1 MNDMTIPNP
10 AEAARVP
17 PPAPLGMLAELTHR
31 CPLSC
36 PYCSNPVEL
45 DKRSGELDTETW
57 KRVFSEAAAMGVL
70 HLHLSGGE
78 PTARKDIVELTAH
91 AVKVG
96 LYTNL
101 ITSGIGVTREKL
113 EELATAGLDHVQLSI
128 QDALPD
134 TADRIAG
141 LKGAHEKKRIFA
153 GWVLELGL
161 PLTINAVIHRANI
174 ENIEPLV
181 NMALEFGARR
191 VEIAHSQYYGWALEN
206 RRMLMPTREQVM
218 RAAETVERLRDE
230 LKGKLVIDAVVP
242 DYYARRPK
250 PCVGGWGRQSLNVTP
265 SGKVLPCHA
274 AETIKHLKFDYVT
287 ERSLPDIWAN
297 SSAFEAYRGTS
308 WMKEPCKGCPRKEID
323 FGGCRCQALAITG
336 DPEQADP
343 ACSLS
348 PFHAKIVALAI
359 KDAAVDQTDY
369 VYRRFGGVPDP
380 RVTVTHNNAPVP
392 AGSVD

>member
-1 MNDMTIPNP
+1 MNDMTLPDP
-10 AEAARVP
+10 ARAARVA

-57 KRVFSEAAAMGVL
+57 KRVFSEAASMGVL

-91 AVKVG
+91 AVQVG

-101 ITSGIGVTREKL
+101 ITSGIGVQREKL
-113 EELATAGLDHVQLSI
+113 EELAAAGLDHVQLSI
-128 QDALPD
+128 QDAD
-134 TADRIAG
+134 ADNADKIAG
-141 LKGAHEKKRIFA
+141 LKGAHSRKRIFA
-153 GWVLELGL
+153 SWVLELGL
-161 PLTINAVIHRANI
+161 PLTINAVIHRGNI
-174 ENIEPLV
+174 ESIEALV
-181 NMALEFGARR
+181 NIALEFGARR

-206 RRMLMPTREQVM
+206 RRNLMPTREQVM
-218 RAAETVERLRDE
+218 RAAGTVERLRDE

-265 SGKVLPCHA
+265 QGKVLPCHA
-274 AETIKHLKFDYVT
+274 AETIKHLQFDYVT
-287 ERSLPDIWAN
+287 DRSLPDIWAN
-297 SSAFEAYRGTS
+297 GSAFEAYRGTS
-308 WMKEPCKGCPRKEID
+308 WMKEPCTSCPRKEID

-336 DPEQADP
+336 DPAQADP

-348 PFHAKIVALAI
+348 PFHAKITALAI
-359 KDAAVDQTDY
+359 KDAVADAPDY
-369 VYRRFGGVPDP
+369 IYRRFNATPGNA
-380 RVTVTHNNAPVP
+380 RVQITRNNAPVE
-392 AGSVD
+392 

>member
-1 MNDMTIPNP
+1 MNDMTVPNP
-10 AEAARVP
+10 SEATRVP

-101 ITSGIGVTREKL
+101 ITSGVGVQREKL
-113 EELATAGLDHVQLSI
+113 DELANVGLDHVQLSI
-128 QDALPD
+128 QDAGSEN
-134 TADRIAG
+134 ADKIAG
-141 LKGAHEKKRIFA
+141 LKGAHDKKRIFA
-153 GWVLELGL
+153 GWVLELGM
-161 PLTINAVIHRANI
+161 PLTINAVIHRGNV
-174 ENIEPLV
+174 ENIEALV

-206 RRMLMPTREQVM
+206 REMLMPTREQVM
-218 RAAETVERLRDE
+218 TAADTVERLRTE
-230 LKGKLVIDAVVP
+230 LQGKLVIDAVVP

-250 PCVGGWGRQSLNVTP
+250 PCVGGWGKQSLNVTP
-265 SGKVLPCHA
+265 QGKVLPCHA
-274 AETIKHLKFDYVT
+274 AETIKHLEFDYVT
-287 ERSLPDIWAN
+287 EKSLSEIWTN
-297 SSAFEAYRGTS
+297 GSAFEAYRGTS
-308 WMKEPCKGCPRKEID
+308 WMKEPCTSCPRKEID

-336 DPEQADP
+336 DPRNADP

-348 PFHAKIVALAI
+348 PHHARITALAMKAAS
-359 KDAAVDQTDY
+359 KDGTDY
-369 VYRRFGGVPDP
+369 IYRRFGAEAGKT
-380 RVTVTHNNAPVP
+380 RVLVTHNGAP
-392 AGSVD
+392 S

>member
-1 MNDMTIPNP
+1 MNDMTLPNP
-10 AEAARVP
+10 SDATRVP

-101 ITSGIGVTREKL
+101 ITSGIGVQREKL
-113 EELATAGLDHVQLSI
+113 VELADAGLDHVQLSI
-128 QDALPD
+128 QDAESEN
-134 TADRIAG
+134 ADKIAG
-141 LKGAHEKKRIFA
+141 LPGAHDKKRIFA

-161 PLTINAVIHRANI
+161 PLTINAVIHRGNV
-174 ENIEPLV
+174 ENIEALV
-181 NMALEFGARR
+181 NMALNFGARR

-206 RRMLMPTREQVM
+206 RKMLMPTREQVM
-218 RAAETVERLRDE
+218 TAAETVERLRTE
-230 LKGKLVIDAVVP
+230 LQGKLVIDAVVP

-250 PCVGGWGRQSLNVTP
+250 PCVGGWGKQSLNVTP
-265 SGKVLPCHA
+265 QGKVLPCHA
-274 AETIKHLKFDYVT
+274 AETIPHLEFDYVT
-287 ERSLPDIWAN
+287 EKSLSEIWTN
-297 SSAFEAYRGTS
+297 GSAFEAYRGTS
-308 WMKEPCKGCPRKEID
+308 WMKEPCTSCPRKEID

-336 DPEQADP
+336 DPRNADP

-348 PFHAKIVALAI
+348 PYHAKITSLAV
-359 KDAAVDQTDY
+359 KDAVNDGREY
-369 VYRRFGGVPDP
+369 IYRRFGATPGNAA
-380 RVTVTHNNAPVP
+380 RVQITRNGAPV
-392 AGSVD
+392 

>member
-1 MNDMTIPNP
+1 MNDMTVPN
-10 AEAARVP
+10 AATATRVP

-36 PYCSNPVEL
+36 PYCSNPVDL
-45 DKRSGELDTETW
+45 DKRSTELDTETW

-113 EELATAGLDHVQLSI
+113 QELADAGLDHVQLSI

-134 TADRIAG
+134 NADRIAG
-141 LKGAHEKKRIFA
+141 LKGAHEKKR
-153 GWVLELGL
+153 VLAAHVLDLGL

-174 ENIEPLV
+174 ENIEALV

-191 VEIAHSQYYGWALEN
+191 VEVAHSQYYGWALEN
-206 RRMLMPTREQVM
+206 RNMLMPTREQVM
-218 RAAETVERLRDE
+218 KAAETVERLRE
-230 LKGKLVIDAVVP
+230 QLQGKLVIDAVVP

-250 PCVGGWGRQSLNVTP
+250 PCVGGWGKQSLNVTP
-265 SGKVLPCHA
+265 QGKVLPCHA
-274 AETIKHLKFDYVT
+274 AETITHLQFDYVT
-287 ERSLPDIWAN
+287 EKSLSEIWTN
-297 SSAFEAYRGTS
+297 GSAFEAYRGTS
-308 WMKEPCKGCPRKEID
+308 WMKEPCTSCPRKEID

-336 DPEQADP
+336 DPANADP

-348 PFHAKIVALAI
+348 PFHAKITSLAL
-359 KDAAVDQTDY
+359 KAAQSGRDKY
-369 VYRRFGGVPDP
+369 VYRSFGGVEGRPKVQIT
-380 RVTVTHNNAPVP
+380 RSNSAPS
-392 AGSVD
+392 AG

>member
-1 MNDMTIPNP
+1 MNEMTVPNLDG
-10 AEAARVP
+10 AKKVA

-78 PTARKDIVELTAH
+78 PTSRKDIVELTGH
-91 AVKVG
+91 AVRVG

-101 ITSGIGVTREKL
+101 ITSGVGVSREKL
-113 EELATAGLDHVQLSI
+113 EELANVGLDHVQLSI
-128 QDALPD
+128 QDAYAEN
-134 TADRIAG
+134 ADRIG
-141 LKGAHEKKRIFA
+141 GHKGGHEKKRIFA

-161 PLTINAVIHRANI
+161 PLTINAVIHRGNI
-174 ENIEPLV
+174 ENIEALV
-181 NMALEFGARR
+181 NIALEFGARR
-191 VEIAHSQYYGWALEN
+191 VAIAHSQYYGWALEN
-206 RRMLMPTREQVM
+206 RDMLMPTRDQVM
-218 RAAETVERLRDE
+218 KAAATVERLRDE
-230 LKGKLVIDAVVP
+230 LEGKLVIDAVVP

-265 SGKVLPCHA
+265 QGKVLPCHA
-274 AETIKHLKFDYVT
+274 AETITHLEFDYVT
-287 ERSLPDIWAN
+287 EKPLAEIWE
-297 SSAFEAYRGTS
+297 SGSAFEAYRGTS
-308 WMKEPCKGCPRKEID
+308 WMKEPCTSCPRKEID

-336 DPEQADP
+336 DPRNADP

-348 PFHAKIVALAI
+348 PFHAKITSLAI
-359 KDAAVDQTDY
+359 KAAKAQNDDY
-369 VYRRFGGVPDP
+369 IYRRFGARPGAA
-380 RVTVTHNNAPVP
+380 RVEITRNNAPV
-392 AGSVD
+392 

>member
-1 MNDMTIPNP
+1 MNDMTVPNTK
-10 AEAARVP
+10 EAVRVP

-57 KRVFSEAAAMGVL
+57 QRVFSEAAAMGVL

-78 PTARKDIVELTAH
+78 PTARRDIVELTAH

-101 ITSGIGVTREKL
+101 ITSGVGVTREKL
-113 EELATAGLDHVQLSI
+113 EELANVGLDHVQLSI

-134 TADRIAG
+134 NADRIAG
-141 LKGAHEKKRIFA
+141 LKGAHERKRIFA
-153 GWVLELGL
+153 GWVLELGM

-174 ENIEPLV
+174 ENIEALV

-206 RRMLMPTREQVM
+206 RKMLMPTRDQVM
-218 RAAETVERLRDE
+218 RAAATVERLRGE
-230 LKGKLVIDAVVP
+230 LQGKLVIDAVVP
-242 DYYARRPK
+242 DYYARLPK
-250 PCVGGWGRQSLNVTP
+250 PCVGGWGKQSLNVTP
-265 SGKVLPCHA
+265 QGRVLPCHA
-274 AETIKHLKFDYVT
+274 AETIPHLVFDNVQDK
-287 ERSLPDIWAN
+287 SLQDIWAHGA
-297 SSAFEAYRGTS
+297 AFEAYRGTS
-308 WMKEPCKGCPRKEID
+308 WMKEPCTSCPRKEID

-336 DPEQADP
+336 DPANADP

-348 PFHAKIVALAI
+348 PFHAKITSLAV
-359 KDAAVDQTDY
+359 KAAESGERDY
-369 VYRRFGGVPDP
+369 IYRRFGGPGGPKVEIT
-380 RVTVTHNNAPVP
+380 RSNAP
-392 AGSVD
+392 AE

>member
-1 MNDMTIPNP
+1 MNDMTIPGTSD
-10 AEAARVP
+10 AARVA

-78 PTARKDIVELTAH
+78 PTARKDIVELTRH
-91 AVKVG
+91 AVEVG

-101 ITSGIGVTREKL
+101 ITSGIGVAREKL
-113 EELATAGLDHVQLSI
+113 EELANVGLDHVQLSI

-134 TADRIAG
+134 NADRIAG
-141 LKGAHEKKRIFA
+141 LKGAHEKKRVFA
-153 GWVLELGL
+153 GWVLELGM

-174 ENIEPLV
+174 ENIEALV

-206 RRMLMPTREQVM
+206 RKMLMPTRDQVM
-218 RAAETVERLRDE
+218 RAAATVERLRDE
-230 LKGKLVIDAVVP
+230 LKGRLVIDAVVP

-265 SGKVLPCHA
+265 QGKVLPCHA
-274 AETIKHLKFDYVT
+274 AETIPHLQFDNVQD
-287 ERSLPDIWAN
+287 RSLGDIWAN
-297 SSAFEAYRGTS
+297 GSSFEAYRGTS
-308 WMKEPCKGCPRKEID
+308 WMKEPCTSCPRKEID

-336 DPEQADP
+336 DPRNADP

-348 PFHAKIVALAI
+348 PFHAKITALAI
-359 KDAAVDQTDY
+359 QDADTTATDY
-369 VYRRFGGVPDP
+369 IYRRFGATPGQA
-380 RVTVTHNNAPVP
+380 RVLVTRNA
-392 AGSVD
+392 AD

>member
-1 MNDMTIPNP
+1 MNDMTVPSP
-10 AEAARVP
+10 DQATRVP

-101 ITSGIGVTREKL
+101 ITSGIGVAREKL
-113 EELATAGLDHVQLSI
+113 EELADAGLDHVQLSI

-134 TADRIAG
+134 NADKIAG
-141 LKGAHEKKRIFA
+141 LKGAHEKKRVFA

-161 PLTINAVIHRANI
+161 PLTINAVIHRGNI
-174 ENIEPLV
+174 ENIEALV
-181 NMALEFGARR
+181 SMALEFGARR

-206 RRMLMPTREQVM
+206 RDMLMPTREQVM
-218 RAAETVERLRDE
+218 RAAATVDRLREE
-230 LKGKLVIDAVVP
+230 LEGKLVIDAVVP

-250 PCVGGWGRQSLNVTP
+250 PCVGGWGKQSLNVTP
-265 SGKVLPCHA
+265 QGKVLPCHA
-274 AETIKHLKFDYVT
+274 AETIEHLQFDYVT
-287 ERSLPDIWAN
+287 EKSLSEIWTN
-297 SSAFEAYRGTS
+297 GSAFEAYRGTS
-308 WMKEPCKGCPRKEID
+308 WMKEPCTSCPRKEID

-336 DPEQADP
+336 DPRNADP

-348 PFHAKIVALAI
+348 PFHAKITSLAM
-359 KDAAVDQTDY
+359 KAAAKEGTDY
-369 VYRRFGGVPDP
+369 IYRRFGAKPGQA
-380 RVTVTHNNAPVP
+380 RVEITRNNAPV
-392 AGSVD
+392 